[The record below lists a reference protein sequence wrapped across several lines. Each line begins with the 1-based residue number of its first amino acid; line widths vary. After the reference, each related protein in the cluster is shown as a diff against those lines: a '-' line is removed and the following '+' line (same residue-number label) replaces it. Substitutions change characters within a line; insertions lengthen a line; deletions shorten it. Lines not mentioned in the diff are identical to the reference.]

1 MRIEYVDHVRCEQVD
16 LLEIIVYIYHP
27 AKMENIVESEVLFL
41 ADECGYRIRH
51 IKAISRLLIAHFRH
65 HKTPLH
71 TFYFIC
77 SLS

>member
-16 LLEIIVYIYHP
+16 LLEIIVYIYCP
-27 AKMENIVESEVLFL
+27 AKVENIVESEVLFL
-41 ADECGYRIRH
+41 TDEYVYRIRH
-51 IKAISRLLIAHFRH
+51 INAIPRLLIAH

-71 TFYFIC
+71 TLYFIC